1 MLIARLLFTPAPW
14 ARRAHGVSCP
24 VRAVSNVE
32 SERPC
37 AVPRSSAG
45 TDISS
50 CVCRGACDSL
60 RACPH
65 PQGLGLWLISPPPT
79 RCTSRGTASQAVRG
93 CDRLLAGGCWH
104 CCTRAVGVG
113 PAVQVMQ
120 TLQSAE
126 SLLHRPALG
135 SGNDAWE
142 RQNLVTLMDVLQET
156 NLAVQA
162 LNPTQINA
170 VDESESHILGGHLK
184 SYTAADATTV
194 PFPSSDT
201 EASGHRAVQKAGLTG
216 KEACVLGPPSPLSLT
231 EAPEHTTNESSTHV
245 IALTSCTAK
254 AVSPWSLPEDCEKA
268 PFAMMEPGAVSALT
282 EDCLM
287 QPSRT
292 CLGCFIETKD
302 AADPE
307 PGLGL
312 KMGKRDEE
320 KSDSDSDDPAS
331 KNLYEGLL
339 LDKCNGDEALLANPS
354 QDWGYFESFISES
367 KMELL
372 DLCSKNELSVNL
384 FSEED
389 VDNYM
394 FDDDDDDSTLSSDV
408 CSLKIRYES
417 FQDNVREKTN
427 TVQDEAQFN
436 FFPSVLV
443 NCGRKDGA
451 VVRKDAAGLPLKEEE
466 IHLQGSEAR
475 GGKNGSPADG
485 TPDTSPKRHY
495 IFDFS
500 NSTEDSGEYSDD
512 SSCTGS
518 SLDTLR
524 EAKGRNRFLSRENS
538 SSSSQLNYGLRAKRK
553 VRYSEDYL
561 YDVDSIEGE
570 KNLAEKREKPPGG
583 PKKEEDDDWC
593 PKKRRK
599 SSRKEPPVIIK
610 YIIINRFKGEKQ
622 MRVKL
627 GKIDPTVPTV
637 CLSEDSVSKYEKL
650 APLKDFWQKR
660 RRDLEERRRLTMGD
674 KRHFY
679 LNGRSRPFSSR
690 PSKRKYKIAN
700 RLRIQRIHTVEQSPQ
715 KQGSSS
721 SDRKQEGSAKEEA
734 ALAGMP
740 LTVVAPSRSATLG
753 LNDIMHTRTLS
764 SRSQE
769 RADKEMGNKIVRI
782 RKFKS
787 EARLRSKRMKA
798 MQEEGKCMEE
808 LPRICVSLQDQDSAG
823 NMKDSTIDSAVSSPH
838 LCENPAAMAEK
849 PTFIPAS
856 CSPDKSAPSV
866 NVATSVPVV
875 PGGYLQTLLDAS
887 DSSGSAGIPFFPQQA
902 ARPYQ
907 LGPAL
912 EEKQFGSLQ
921 LAQSCVLS
929 PPSESEL
936 QQSPQ
941 NPTGQADPNFSHV
954 WHSQLSSGQPPFA
967 SDIPESPIMPNSFP
981 GPVPM
986 PIGDTL
992 SVSGYSQMNLDGDRL
1007 LYEKNYLP
1015 EQPLQP
1021 SADYQVCQVPCGEG
1035 HLQFQRGTL
1044 NTDNGRL
1051 ISFDSVGSLSATSSN
1066 YSSLSL
1072 KSCEKDSED
1081 DMSDNFLAHCS
1092 PKLVIQQSV
1101 DAITP
1106 LRESTDLLDIS
1117 NFTPDKFRHSSL
1129 SEMSPPD
1136 TPNLSPQVLGPEM
1149 KGVARGKDFQG
1160 ASDLALSSTADM
1172 KWNCSMGP
1180 QPEHQAAIFT
1190 VNSHQFQFHTFNDED
1205 SMGLV
1210 EKNIGVEDFN
1220 EQANQNGGTAKG
1232 QRSRKKPANK
1242 QQNAGQG
1249 STLEQKGA
1257 KKTKAP
1263 KGAKTEK
1270 GKNPRQNSRSSKKIK
1285 ALLDG
1290 KAGKGQAGGS
1300 KLPQKFR
1307 DGLIPPDQLKDNI
1320 CLPGAGLSGEW
1331 PLLKDPSTGWS
1342 EGNNLL
1348 DDDQREFEEPSNILS
1363 NIASGMAEVQ
1373 RFMMASIEPL
1383 WDPASEVCQPPES
1396 NSLKLKTLKILA
1408 GTPPDPKRKGALSP
1422 GVAKGRKST
1431 GKGSKIQAK
1440 LNASHP
1446 FYPPLALGCN
1456 MFDRPNLCGPS
1467 TNGPAHKKM
1476 YRHKTS
1482 AKFPR
1487 VESVKG
1493 KRAERD
1499 PSKDLALMASFEKLR

>member
-1 MLIARLLFTPAPW
+1 
-14 ARRAHGVSCP
+14 
-24 VRAVSNVE
+24 
-32 SERPC
+32 
-37 AVPRSSAG
+37 
-45 TDISS
+45 
-50 CVCRGACDSL
+50 
-60 RACPH
+60 
-65 PQGLGLWLISPPPT
+65 
-79 RCTSRGTASQAVRG
+79 
-93 CDRLLAGGCWH
+93 
-104 CCTRAVGVG
+104 
-113 PAVQVMQ
+113 
-120 TLQSAE
+120 
-126 SLLHRPALG
+126 
-135 SGNDAWE
+135 
-142 RQNLVTLMDVLQET
+142 MDVLQET

-162 LNPTQINA
+162 LNPTRINA
-170 VDESESHILGGHLK
+170 VDESDSHDLGGHLK
-184 SYTAADATTV
+184 PYAAADGAAT
-194 PFPSSDT
+194 PFPVSAAAVSV
-201 EASGHRAVQKAGLTG
+201 HRAGQKASLTS
-216 KEACVLGPPSPLSLT
+216 KEPCVLSPPSPLSLT
-231 EAPEHTTNESSTHV
+231 EVPEHDTNESSTHA
-245 IALTSCTAK
+245 IALASCAAK
-254 AVSPWSLPEDCEKA
+254 AVSPWSLPEDCEKP

-312 KMGKRDEE
+312 KMGEMNQDYDSCSIPDMSMQCMSSSDTAHYGDQLLADQLLSFPGHKATDEEKREEE

-339 LDKCNGDEALLANPS
+339 LDKCNGEEALLTNPS

-427 TVQDEAQFN
+427 AVQEDAQFN
-436 FFPSVLV
+436 FFPSVLL
-443 NCGRKDGA
+443 NCSRKDGA
-451 VVRKDAAGLPLKEEE
+451 VVRKDSAGLQLKEDE
-466 IHLQGSEAR
+466 IHLQGNEAKE
-475 GGKNGSPADG
+475 GKNGSTADE

-518 SLDTLR
+518 SFDTLR

-570 KNLAEKREKPPGG
+570 KNTVEKREKPPVG

-610 YIIINRFKGEKQ
+610 YIIINRFKGEKH
-622 MRVKL
+622 MLVKL
-627 GKIDPTVPTV
+627 GKLDPTIPTV
-637 CLSEDSVSKYEKL
+637 SLSEEAMSKYEKL

-660 RRDLEERRRLTMGD
+660 RRDLDEQRRLTAGD
-674 KRHFY
+674 KCNFH
-679 LNGRSRPFSSR
+679 LNGRNRPFSSR
-690 PSKRKYKIAN
+690 PPKRKYKIAN
-700 RLRIQRIHTVEQSPQ
+700 RLRIQRIHTVEQSVH

-721 SDRKQEGSAKEEA
+721 SERRQESSAKEEA
-734 ALAGMP
+734 ALVGMP
-740 LTVVAPSRSATLG
+740 LTAAAPSRAATLG
-753 LNDIMHTRTLS
+753 LNDITYTGALS

-798 MQEEGKCMEE
+798 MQEEGKGMAE
-808 LPRICVSLQDQDSAG
+808 LKNQDSTG
-823 NMKDSTIDSAVSSPH
+823 SMKDAPIDSAASSPH
-838 LCENPAAMAEK
+838 LCENHTATTAEK
-849 PTFIPAS
+849 STFIPAT
-856 CSPDKSAPSV
+856 CSPDKPAPSV
-866 NVATSVPVV
+866 SVATSVPVI

-887 DSSGSAGIPFFPQQA
+887 DSSGGAGIPFFPQQA
-902 ARPYQ
+902 ARQYQ
-907 LGPAL
+907 LGPTQ
-912 EEKQFGSLQ
+912 EEKQFSSLQ

-941 NPTGQADPNFSHV
+941 NPTGQTEPNFAHV
-954 WHSQLSSGQPPFA
+954 WHSQLGSGQQPFA
-967 SDIPESPIMPNSFP
+967 PDIPETPIMPNSFP
-981 GPVPM
+981 GPVPVPM
-986 PIGDTL
+986 ADNL
-992 SVSGYSQMNLDGDRL
+992 SVSGYSQLNLDCDRL

-1021 SADYQVCQVPCGEG
+1021 SADYQACQVPCGEG

-1081 DMSDNFLAHCS
+1081 DMNDNFLAHCS
-1092 PKLVIQQSV
+1092 PKLVIQQSI

-1136 TPNLSPQVLGPEM
+1136 TPNLSPQVLGPEL
-1149 KGVARGKDFQG
+1149 KGVGLGKDFQESG
-1160 ASDLALSSTADM
+1160 DLVLSGNAEM
-1172 KWNCSMGP
+1172 KWNCGMAH
-1180 QPEHQAAIFT
+1180 QPEHQAGVFT
-1190 VNSHQFQFHTFNDED
+1190 VESHQFQFHTFNDED
-1205 SMGLV
+1205 STGLI
-1210 EKNIGVEDFN
+1210 EKNTTLAEQVSQMGSGV
-1220 EQANQNGGTAKG
+1220 KG
-1232 QRSRKKPANK
+1232 QRSKKKTSNK

-1249 STLEQKGA
+1249 SAPEQKGA
-1257 KKTKAP
+1257 KKTRAP

-1270 GKNPRQNSRSSKKIK
+1270 GKNPRQNSRSSKKMK
-1285 ALLDG
+1285 ALQDG

-1300 KLPQKFR
+1300 KLAQKFR
-1307 DGLIPPDQLKDNI
+1307 DGMIPPGQMKDNI
-1320 CLPGAGLSGEW
+1320 CLPGGGALGLSGDW
-1331 PLLKDPSTGWS
+1331 PLVKEPGTSWS
-1342 EGNNLL
+1342 EGNNLM

-1383 WDPASEVCQPPES
+1383 WDPASDVCQPPES

-1408 GTPPDPKRKGALSP
+1408 GTSPDPKRKGAASP
-1422 GVAKGRKST
+1422 GASKGRKPT
-1431 GKGSKIQAK
+1431 GKGGKIQAK

-1446 FYPPLALGCN
+1446 FFPPLALGCN
-1456 MFDRPNLCGPS
+1456 MFDRPNICGPS
-1467 TNGPAHKKM
+1467 VNGPAHKKM

-1493 KRAERD
+1493 KRD
-1499 PSKDLALMASFEKLR
+1499 PSKDIALMASFEKLR

>member
-1 MLIARLLFTPAPW
+1 
-14 ARRAHGVSCP
+14 
-24 VRAVSNVE
+24 
-32 SERPC
+32 
-37 AVPRSSAG
+37 
-45 TDISS
+45 
-50 CVCRGACDSL
+50 
-60 RACPH
+60 
-65 PQGLGLWLISPPPT
+65 
-79 RCTSRGTASQAVRG
+79 
-93 CDRLLAGGCWH
+93 
-104 CCTRAVGVG
+104 
-113 PAVQVMQ
+113 
-120 TLQSAE
+120 
-126 SLLHRPALG
+126 
-135 SGNDAWE
+135 
-142 RQNLVTLMDVLQET
+142 
-156 NLAVQA
+156 
-162 LNPTQINA
+162 
-170 VDESESHILGGHLK
+170 SHDLGGHLK
-184 SYTAADATTV
+184 PYTAADAAAAA
-194 PFPSSDT
+194 PFPSSAAAT
-201 EASGHRAVQKAGLTG
+201 SGHRAGQKAVLTA
-216 KEACVLGPPSPLSLT
+216 KEPCSLGPPSPLSLT
-231 EAPEHTTNESSTHV
+231 ETPEQATNESSAHA
-245 IALTSCTAK
+245 IALTSCAAK

-312 KMGKRDEE
+312 KMGEMNQDYDACSIPDMGMQCMSSGDASHYGDQLLSDQLLSFPGHKAPDEEKRDEE
-320 KSDSDSDDPAS
+320 KSDCDSDDPAS

-339 LDKCNGDEALLANPS
+339 LDKCNGDEALLANPG

-417 FQDNVREKTN
+417 FQDNVREKTS
-427 TVQDEAQFN
+427 TVQEEAQFN
-436 FFPSVLV
+436 FFPNVLV
-443 NCGRKDGA
+443 NCAKKDGSVVRKDGA
-451 VVRKDAAGLPLKEEE
+451 GSQLKEEE
-466 IHLQGSEAR
+466 AHLQGGNET
-475 GGKNGSPADG
+475 GEGKDGSPADG

-570 KNLAEKREKPPGG
+570 RNASTEKREKPPAG

-622 MRVKL
+622 MLVKL
-627 GKIDPTVPTV
+627 GKVDPTVPTV
-637 CLSEDSVSKYEKL
+637 SLSENAVSEYEKL

-660 RRDLEERRRLTMGD
+660 RQDLEERRRLAVGD
-674 KRHFY
+674 KRGFH

-690 PSKRKYKIAN
+690 PPKRKYKIAN
-700 RLRIQRIHTVEQSPQ
+700 RLRIQRIQTVEQSPH

-721 SDRKQEGSAKEEA
+721 SDRKQEGNAKEET
-734 ALAGMP
+734 ALSVMP
-740 LTVVAPSRSATLG
+740 LPVAAPSRSATLG
-753 LNDIMHTRTLS
+753 LNVITHSETQS

-798 MQEEGKCMEE
+798 MQEEEGRGMVTE
-808 LPRICVSLQDQDSAG
+808 LPGICAVLKNQDSTG
-823 NMKDSTIDSAVSSPH
+823 GVKDGAAIDSVAGGSPH
-838 LCENPAAMAEK
+838 LCENHSAAAPATAEK
-849 PTFIPAS
+849 STFIPAT
-856 CSPDKSAPSV
+856 CSPDKPTPSV
-866 NVATSVPVV
+866 NVAASVPVV
-875 PGGYLQTLLDAS
+875 PGGYLQTLLDSS
-887 DSSGSAGIPFFPQQA
+887 DSSGGTGIPFFPQQA
-902 ARPYQ
+902 TRPYQ
-907 LGPAL
+907 LGPAH
-912 EEKQFGSLQ
+912 EEKQFTSLQ

-941 NPTGQADPNFSHV
+941 NPAGQAEPNFAHV
-954 WHSQLSSGQPPFA
+954 WHSQLGSGQPSFA
-967 SDIPESPIMPNSFP
+967 PDIPETPIMPNSFP

-986 PIGDTL
+986 PMADNL
-992 SVSGYSQMNLDGDRL
+992 SVSGYGQLNLDGDRL

-1021 SADYQVCQVPCGEG
+1021 SADYQACQVPCGEG

-1081 DMSDNFLAHCS
+1081 DMNDNFLAHCS

-1101 DAITP
+1101 EAITP

-1149 KGVARGKDFQG
+1149 KGVGMGKDFQESGDLTMGG
-1160 ASDLALSSTADM
+1160 ATEM
-1172 KWNCSMGP
+1172 KWNCGVPP
-1180 QPEHQAAIFT
+1180 QHQEHQAGVFA

-1205 SMGLV
+1205 GNGMV
-1210 EKNIGVEDFN
+1210 EKNASGSINEFY
-1220 EQANQNGGTAKG
+1220 EQANQIGGVGVKG
-1232 QRSRKKPANK
+1232 QRSKKKPGTK

-1249 STLEQKGA
+1249 SAPEQKGT

-1300 KLPQKFR
+1300 KCPQKFR
-1307 DGLIPPDQLKDNI
+1307 DGLIPPGQLKDNI
-1320 CLPGAGLSGEW
+1320 CMPGGGNLGPSGDW
-1331 PLLKDPSTGWS
+1331 PLLKEPGTGWS

-1348 DDDQREFEEPSNILS
+1348 DDNQREFEEPSNILS

-1383 WDPASEVCQPPES
+1383 WGPTSEVCQPPES

-1408 GTPPDPKRKGALSP
+1408 STPPDPKRKGATSP
-1422 GVAKGRKST
+1422 GAAKGRKST

-1446 FYPPLALGCN
+1446 FFPPLALGCN
-1456 MFDRPNLCGPS
+1456 MFDRPALCGQG

-1499 PSKDLALMASFEKLR
+1499 PSKDIALMASFEKLSLPGLGRGELLTERGTGSEGGSPCSAFSFFCLLSIECTIFRILFLYKGATAEPLSHSMR

>member
-1 MLIARLLFTPAPW
+1 
-14 ARRAHGVSCP
+14 
-24 VRAVSNVE
+24 
-32 SERPC
+32 
-37 AVPRSSAG
+37 
-45 TDISS
+45 
-50 CVCRGACDSL
+50 
-60 RACPH
+60 
-65 PQGLGLWLISPPPT
+65 
-79 RCTSRGTASQAVRG
+79 
-93 CDRLLAGGCWH
+93 
-104 CCTRAVGVG
+104 
-113 PAVQVMQ
+113 
-120 TLQSAE
+120 
-126 SLLHRPALG
+126 
-135 SGNDAWE
+135 
-142 RQNLVTLMDVLQET
+142 MDVLQEA

-170 VDESESHILGGHLK
+170 VDESDSHDLGGHLK
-184 SYTAADATTV
+184 PYVATDGAAT
-194 PFPSSDT
+194 PFPLSAAGVSVHK
-201 EASGHRAVQKAGLTG
+201 ASQKATLTA
-216 KEACVLGPPSPLSLT
+216 KESCALSPPSPLSLT
-231 EAPEHTTNESSTHV
+231 EVPESTNESSTHA
-245 IALTSCTAK
+245 IALASCAAK
-254 AVSPWSLPEDCEKA
+254 AVSPWSLPEDCEKP
-268 PFAMMEPGAVSALT
+268 PFAMMEPGAVSALS

-312 KMGKRDEE
+312 KMGEMNQDYDDCSIPDMSMQCMGTSDTAHYGDQLLADQLLSFPGHKATDEEKREEE

-339 LDKCNGDEALLANPS
+339 LDKCNGEEALLTNPS

-427 TVQDEAQFN
+427 AVQEEAQFN
-436 FFPSVLV
+436 FFPSVLL
-443 NCGRKDGA
+443 NGS
-451 VVRKDAAGLPLKEEE
+451 RKDAAVVRKEEE
-466 IHLQGSEAR
+466 IHLQGNETKE
-475 GGKNGSPADG
+475 GKNGCPANE

-500 NSTEDSGEYSDD
+500 NSTEDSGEFSDD

-518 SLDTLR
+518 SFDTLR

-538 SSSSQLNYGLRAKRK
+538 SSSSHLNYGLRAKRK

-561 YDVDSIEGE
+561 
-570 KNLAEKREKPPGG
+570 
-583 PKKEEDDDWC
+583 KEEDDDWC

-610 YIIINRFKGEKQ
+610 YIIINRFKGEKH
-622 MRVKL
+622 MLVKL
-627 GKIDPTVPTV
+627 GKIDPTIPTV
-637 CLSEDSVSKYEKL
+637 SLCEEAMSKYAKL

-660 RRDLEERRRLTMGD
+660 RRDLEEQRRLAAGD
-674 KRHFY
+674 KCNFH

-690 PSKRKYKIAN
+690 PPKRKYKIAN
-700 RLRIQRIHTVEQSPQ
+700 RLRIQRIHTVEQSVHKLGP
-715 KQGSSS
+715 SS
-721 SDRKQEGSAKEEA
+721 SDSKQESSAKEETG
-734 ALAGMP
+734 LVGMP
-740 LTVVAPSRSATLG
+740 LAVAAPSRAATLG
-753 LNDIMHTRTLS
+753 PNDITHTGTLS

-787 EARLRSKRMKA
+787 EARLKSKRMKA
-798 MQEEGKCMEE
+798 LQEEGKDMAE
-808 LPRICVSLQDQDSAG
+808 LKNQDSTGSLNDAPV
-823 NMKDSTIDSAVSSPH
+823 DSAASSPH
-838 LCENPAAMAEK
+838 LCENHTATTAEK
-849 PTFIPAS
+849 SAFIPAT
-856 CSPDKSAPSV
+856 CSPDKTAPSV
-866 NVATSVPVV
+866 NVATRVPVI
-875 PGGYLQTLLDAS
+875 PGGYLQTLLDAT
-887 DSSGSAGIPFFPQQA
+887 DSSGSTGIPFFPQQA
-902 ARPYQ
+902 VRPYQ
-907 LGPAL
+907 LGPTQ
-912 EEKQFGSLQ
+912 EEKQFASLQ

-941 NPTGQADPNFSHV
+941 NPAGQAEPNFSHV
-954 WHSQLSSGQPPFA
+954 WHSQLGSGQPPFA
-967 SDIPESPIMPNSFP
+967 PDIPETPVMPNSFP
-981 GPVPM
+981 GPAPVPM
-986 PIGDTL
+986 ADNL
-992 SVSGYSQMNLDGDRL
+992 SVSGYSQLNLDCDRL

-1015 EQPLQP
+1015 EQPLQLGT
-1021 SADYQVCQVPCGEG
+1021 DYQACQVPCGEG
-1035 HLQFQRGTL
+1035 HLQFQRGML

-1081 DMSDNFLAHCS
+1081 DMNDNFLAHCS
-1092 PKLVIQQSV
+1092 PKLVIQQSI

-1136 TPNLSPQVLGPEM
+1136 TPNLSPQVLGSEL
-1149 KGVARGKDFQG
+1149 KAVGLGKDFQEAG
-1160 ASDLALSSTADM
+1160 DLVLSGTADM
-1172 KWNCSMGP
+1172 KWNCVMARQS
-1180 QPEHQAAIFT
+1180 EYQAGVFT
-1190 VNSHQFQFHTFNDED
+1190 VEGHQFQFHTFNDED
-1205 SMGLV
+1205 SAVGV
-1210 EKNIGVEDFN
+1210 EKNPDPV
-1220 EQANQNGGTAKG
+1220 QNIQMGGAVKG
-1232 QRSRKKPANK
+1232 QKSKKKAANK
-1242 QQNAGQG
+1242 QIPGQG
-1249 STLEQKGA
+1249 STPDQKGA

-1263 KGAKTEK
+1263 KGVKAEKAKT
-1270 GKNPRQNSRSSKKIK
+1270 PRQNSRSPKKIK
-1285 ALLDG
+1285 TPLEG
-1290 KAGKGQAGGS
+1290 RAGKGS

-1307 DGLIPPDQLKDNI
+1307 DGMVPPGQMQDSI
-1320 CLPGAGLSGEW
+1320 CLPGMGLSGEW
-1331 PLLKDPSTGWS
+1331 SLVKEPGINWS
-1342 EGNNLL
+1342 EGNNLM

-1383 WDPASEVCQPPES
+1383 WGPTSEVCQPPES
-1396 NSLKLKTLKILA
+1396 NSLKLKTLKILE
-1408 GTPPDPKRKGALSP
+1408 GTSPDPKRKGAVSP
-1422 GVAKGRKST
+1422 GASKGRKPS
-1431 GKGSKIQAK
+1431 GKVGKMQAK
-1440 LNASHP
+1440 LNASHQ
-1446 FYPPLALGCN
+1446 FFPPLTLGYN
-1456 MFDRPNLCGPS
+1456 MFDRPNICNPGVS
-1467 TNGPAHKKM
+1467 GPAHKKM

-1487 VESVKG
+1487 VENVKA
-1493 KRAERD
+1493 KRE
-1499 PSKDLALMASFEKLR
+1499 PSKDLALMASFEKLRFLSGENGVLIRRQAKPYPQEKSNKSRAQQHRITDLNSWIVCWSLLTLPL

>member
-1 MLIARLLFTPAPW
+1 
-14 ARRAHGVSCP
+14 
-24 VRAVSNVE
+24 
-32 SERPC
+32 
-37 AVPRSSAG
+37 
-45 TDISS
+45 
-50 CVCRGACDSL
+50 
-60 RACPH
+60 
-65 PQGLGLWLISPPPT
+65 
-79 RCTSRGTASQAVRG
+79 
-93 CDRLLAGGCWH
+93 
-104 CCTRAVGVG
+104 
-113 PAVQVMQ
+113 
-120 TLQSAE
+120 
-126 SLLHRPALG
+126 
-135 SGNDAWE
+135 
-142 RQNLVTLMDVLQET
+142 MDVLQEP

-162 LNPTQINA
+162 LNTPRINGA
-170 VDESESHILGGHLK
+170 DESGSHDEGGHLK
-184 SYTAADATTV
+184 PYAAADAAV
-194 PFPSSDT
+194 PFPSSAAA
-201 EASGHRAVQKAGLTG
+201 ASAHRGSQRAALTS
-216 KEACVLGPPSPLSLT
+216 KEPCVLSPPSPLSLT
-231 EAPEHTTNESSTHV
+231 EASEHATDESSTHA
-245 IALTSCTAK
+245 IALTSCVTK
-254 AVSPWSLPEDCEKA
+254 GVSPWSLPEDCDKA
-268 PFAMMEPGAVSALT
+268 PFTMMEPGAVSALT

-287 QPSRT
+287 QQSRT

-302 AADPE
+302 AADTE

-312 KMGKRDEE
+312 KMGEMNQDYDACSISDMGMQCMSSGDTSQYGDQLLSDQLLSFPVHKPPAEEKRDVE
-320 KSDSDSDDPAS
+320 KSDSDSEDPAS

-339 LDKCNGDEALLANPS
+339 LDKCNGEEALLTNPG

-417 FQDNVREKTN
+417 FQDNMREKTN
-427 TVQDEAQFN
+427 ALQEDAQFN

-443 NCGRKDGA
+443 NCAKKDGS
-451 VVRKDAAGLPLKEEE
+451 VIKKDAESLQLKEDE
-466 IHLQGSEAR
+466 IRLLESEN
-475 GGKNGSPADG
+475 KNGSPAG
-485 TPDTSPKRHY
+485 ETPDVSPKRHY
-495 IFDFS
+495 IFDFN
-500 NSTEDSGEYSDD
+500 NSTEDSGEFSDD
-512 SSCTGS
+512 SSSTGS
-518 SLDTLR
+518 SFDTLR
-524 EAKGRNRFLSRENS
+524 EAKGRNNFLSRENS
-538 SSSSQLNYGLRAKRK
+538 CSSSQLNYGLRAKRK
-553 VRYSEDYL
+553 VRFSEDYL
-561 YDVDSIEGE
+561 YDVDSIESE
-570 KNLAEKREKPPGG
+570 RNAEKREKQPAG

-610 YIIINRFKGEKQ
+610 YIIINRFKGEKH
-622 MRVKL
+622 MLVKL
-627 GKIDPTVPTV
+627 GKIDPTITTV
-637 CLSEDSVSKYEKL
+637 SLNRDALNKYEKL
-650 APLKDFWQKR
+650 APLKDFWEKR
-660 RRDLEERRRLTMGD
+660 RQEQEERRRLAAGD
-674 KRHFY
+674 KHNFH
-679 LNGRSRPFSSR
+679 LNGRSRPFSSS
-690 PSKRKYKIAN
+690 PPKRKYKIAN
-700 RLRIQRIHTVEQSPQ
+700 RLRIQRIHTVEQSPN

-721 SDRKQEGSAKEEA
+721 SDRKQESSTKDEA
-734 ALAGMP
+734 ALTGMP
-740 LTVVAPSRSATLG
+740 LTIAAPSRAATLD
-753 LNDIMHTRTLS
+753 LNDITHTGILN
-764 SRSQE
+764 SRSHE
-769 RADKEMGNKIVRI
+769 RDDKGMGNKIVRI

-787 EARLRSKRMKA
+787 EARLRSKKMKGV
-798 MQEEGKCMEE
+798 QEDGKGMTE
-808 LPRICVSLQDQDSAG
+808 LTGICTVLENQDSVRSV
-823 NMKDSTIDSAVSSPH
+823 KDAAIDSAASIPH
-838 LCENPAAMAEK
+838 LCENHTASAAEK
-849 PTFIPAS
+849 STFISAT
-856 CSPDKSAPSV
+856 CSPDKSTPSV

-902 ARPYQ
+902 SSPYQ
-907 LGPAL
+907 LGL
-912 EEKQFGSLQ
+912 GQEEKQFTSLQ

-941 NPTGQADPNFSHV
+941 NSSGQTEPNFTHM
-954 WHSQLSSGQPPFA
+954 WHSQLGPGQPPFA
-967 SDIPESPIMPNSFP
+967 PDIPETPIMPNSFS
-981 GPVPM
+981 GSMPVPM
-986 PIGDTL
+986 ADSL
-992 SVSGYSQMNLDGDRL
+992 SVSGYSQLNLDSDRL

-1021 SADYQVCQVPCGEG
+1021 NADYQACQVPCGEG

-1092 PKLVIQQSV
+1092 PKLVIQQSI

-1149 KGVARGKDFQG
+1149 KGVGIGKDFQEVR
-1160 ASDLALSSTADM
+1160 DMALSGSTEM
-1172 KWNCSMGP
+1172 KWPCNMVP
-1180 QPEHQAAIFT
+1180 QQEHQAAAFL
-1190 VNSHQFQFHTFNDED
+1190 VNSHHFQFHTFNDED
-1205 SMGLV
+1205 GVGLA
-1210 EKNIGVEDFN
+1210 EKNIGMDN
-1220 EQANQNGGTAKG
+1220 IDEQAGQIEGGAKG
-1232 QRSRKKPANK
+1232 QRSKKKTTSK
-1242 QQNAGQG
+1242 QQNSGPG
-1249 STLEQKGA
+1249 STSEQKGA

-1263 KGAKTEK
+1263 KGAKAEK
-1270 GKNPRQNSRSSKKIK
+1270 GKIPRQNSRSSKKIK
-1285 ALLDG
+1285 AMLDG
-1290 KAGKGQAGGS
+1290 KAGKGQSGA
-1300 KLPQKFR
+1300 QKFR
-1307 DGLIPPDQLKDNI
+1307 DNMIPPSQLMKDSI
-1320 CLPGAGLSGEW
+1320 CMPGGGLMGISGDW
-1331 PLLKDPSTGWS
+1331 PSLKEPSTGWS
-1342 EGNNLL
+1342 ESNNLL

-1383 WDPASEVCQPPES
+1383 WGPASGVCQPPES

-1408 GTPPDPKRKGALSP
+1408 GTSADLKKKGAMSP
-1422 GVAKGRKST
+1422 GATKGRKSM
-1431 GKGSKIQAK
+1431 GKGGKNQAK

-1446 FYPPLALGCN
+1446 FFPPLALGCN
-1456 MFDRPNLCGPS
+1456 VFDKPNLCSP
-1467 TNGPAHKKM
+1467 TINGPAHKKM